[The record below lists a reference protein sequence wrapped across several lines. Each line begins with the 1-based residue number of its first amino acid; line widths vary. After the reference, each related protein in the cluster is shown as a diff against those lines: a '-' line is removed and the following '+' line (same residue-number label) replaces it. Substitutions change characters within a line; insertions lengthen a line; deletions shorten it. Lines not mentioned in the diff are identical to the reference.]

1 MTTQSEI
8 EHPTIRPA
16 VDPTRLPPP
25 ILVDSPAAFE
35 EMIAALRG
43 QTLLALDTES
53 DSLYRY
59 FFKVGLIQIS
69 TPATDYLVDPLRLPD
84 LTPLGDIMA
93 DPTVEKVFHAAEND
107 ILMLKRDFSF
117 RFANVF
123 DTMLAARILGW
134 KQVSL
139 AALLAQHFGVA
150 LDKRAQL
157 TDWGRRPLDAP
168 QLSYARLDTH
178 YLVPLRDLLIAELRQ
193 RRRWREAQ
201 DAFTGLPQVTYVEKP
216 FDPDGFWRI
225 KGARDLRGSELAIL
239 RRLYLW
245 RDEQARKLDRPPFKV
260 LGDDRLVE
268 LSRRQPARLA
278 DLPLNP
284 RQVELFGRGLLGAI
298 AAGRTDPMPSP
309 PARQSNGNGR
319 PTPEALARFDQL
331 RAWRVRR
338 AADRAVDADL
348 ILNNDALMTIA
359 RAAPATL
366 EALGALGVM
375 GAWKLEEYGPDL
387 LRVIGT
393 GA

>member
-1 MTTQSEI
+1 
-8 EHPTIRPA
+8 
-16 VDPTRLPPP
+16 
-25 ILVDSPAAFE
+25 
-35 EMIAALRG
+35 
-43 QTLLALDTES
+43 
-53 DSLYRY
+53 
-59 FFKVGLIQIS
+59 
-69 TPATDYLVDPLRLPD
+69 
-84 LTPLGDIMA
+84 
-93 DPTVEKVFHAAEND
+93 
-107 ILMLKRDFSF
+107 MLKRDFSF

-134 KQVSL
+134 RHVSL
-139 AALLAQHFGVA
+139 AALLAQHFGVT

-157 TDWGRRPLDAP
+157 TDWGHRPLDGA

-178 YLVPLRDLLIAELRQ
+178 YLLPLRDLLIAELRQ
-193 RRRWREAQ
+193 RRRWREAPETRSPGCPRSPTSKNRLTRM
-201 DAFTGLPQVTYVEKP
+201 ASGGTKVRAISAAVNSPCCASF
-216 FDPDGFWRI
+216 I
-225 KGARDLRGSELAIL
+225 CGATN
-239 RRLYLW
+239 RR
-245 RDEQARKLDRPPFKV
+245 ARLDRPPFKV
-260 LGDDRLVE
+260 LGDDRLVD

-284 RQVELFGRGLLGAI
+284 RQIDLFGRAILAAI
-298 AAGRTDPMPSP
+298 AAGRNDPIPSLP
-309 PARQSNGNGR
+309 PRPSNGNGR

-366 EALGALGVM
+366 EALAALGVM